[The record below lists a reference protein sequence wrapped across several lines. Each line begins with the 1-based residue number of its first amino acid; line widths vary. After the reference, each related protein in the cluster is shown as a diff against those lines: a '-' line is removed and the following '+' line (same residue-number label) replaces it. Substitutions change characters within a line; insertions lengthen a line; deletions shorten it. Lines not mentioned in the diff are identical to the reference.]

1 MISSYEKEIKTN
13 TECAVVEYEYK
24 GKTVKL
30 GICRYIQNDK
40 AEDPERPSA
49 DSFETIASNRMYG
62 YGYDDSSLKLVS
74 ITPVSREDLEKL
86 TGVDWYDAG
95 AEALEQDEW
104 AKVIRTGSNKAIAA
118 NCAFQD
124 QEFIDSEVDEID

>member
-13 TECAVVEYEYK
+13 TECAVVEYEFK
-24 GKTVKL
+24 GKPVKL

-40 AEDPERPSA
+40 AVDPERPSA
-49 DSFETIASNRMYG
+49 DSFEIIASNRMYG
-62 YGYDDSSLKLVS
+62 YGYDDKYLKLVS
-74 ITPVSREDLEKL
+74 VTPVSREDLEQL

-104 AKVIRTGSNKAIAA
+104 AKIIRSGSSKAIAA
-118 NCAFQD
+118 DCEHQD
-124 QEFIDSEVDEID
+124 QEFIDSEIDEID

>member
-1 MISSYEKEIKTN
+1 MITSYEKEIKTN
-13 TECAVVEYEYK
+13 TECAVVEYEFK
-24 GKTVKL
+24 GKPIKL

-40 AEDPERPSA
+40 ATDPERPSA

-62 YGYDDSSLKLVS
+62 YGYDTDSMKLVS
-74 ITPVSREDLEKL
+74 VTPVSREDLEKL

-104 AKVIRTGSNKAIAA
+104 AKIIRAGSSKAVVA
-118 NCAFQD
+118 NCEHQD

>member
-1 MISSYEKEIKTN
+1 MIKSYESEIKTN
-13 TECAVVEYEYK
+13 TECAVVEYEVN
-24 GKTVKL
+24 GKPVKL

-49 DSFETIASNRMYG
+49 DSFLVIASNRMYG
-62 YGYDDSSLKLVS
+62 YGYDSSSMKLVS
-74 ITPVSREDLEKL
+74 VTPVSREDLEKL

>member
-1 MISSYEKEIKTN
+1 MITSYENEIKTN
-13 TECAVVEYEYK
+13 TECAVVEYEVD
-24 GKTVKL
+24 GRHLKL

-40 AEDPERPSA
+40 ATDPERPSA

-62 YGYDDSSLKLVS
+62 YGYDSSSLKLVS
-74 ITPVSREDLEKL
+74 VTPVSREDLEKL

-118 NCAFQD
+118 TCALQD
-124 QEFIDSEVDEID
+124 QEFINSEVDEID